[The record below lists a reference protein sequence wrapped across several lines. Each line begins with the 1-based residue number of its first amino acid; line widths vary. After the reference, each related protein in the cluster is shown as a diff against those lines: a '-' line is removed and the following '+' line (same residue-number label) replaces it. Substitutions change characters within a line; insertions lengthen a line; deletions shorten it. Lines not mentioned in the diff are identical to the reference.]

1 MTFGLIAFAVAW
13 RFFAP
18 DSPQI
23 VAMEWKRVLDS
34 PLSAPVRREIPPAAA
49 PVLASVNFIEGIS
62 HAVWTPD
69 LVVLEGSFD
78 LERLKDMAGADG
90 GSVKRYRNT
99 ELLAPAEGEGTYVGL
114 VSSSVV
120 LLGSEASVKAAVD
133 RSEKQKSAGPTGY
146 DLWVRTSGPDF
157 AKHEFQVQIDEGIR
171 LKSTIRYT
179 SDELARTAVQNASAY
194 GLTGSQTGSEAAFT
208 GRLSREEF
216 AKRQWRSAIEDLP
229 KGLVSNTQPE
239 APSSHPGV
247 IRIYG
252 LEGGVK
258 EIPIK

>member
-1 MTFGLIAFAVAW
+1 M
-13 RFFAP
+13 
-18 DSPQI
+18 
-23 VAMEWKRVLDS
+23 
-34 PLSAPVRREIPPAAA
+34 
-49 PVLASVNFIEGIS
+49 
-62 HAVWTPD
+62 
-69 LVVLEGSFD
+69 
-78 LERLKDMAGADG
+78 
-90 GSVKRYRNT
+90 
-99 ELLAPAEGEGTYVGL
+99 
-114 VSSSVV
+114 V
-120 LLGSEASVKAAVD
+120 LLGSEVNVKAAID

-179 SDELARTAVQNASAY
+179 SENSARTAVENASPF

-208 GRLSREEF
+208 GHLSREEF
-216 AKRQWRSAIEDLP
+216 TKRQWRSAIEDLP
-229 KGLVSNTQPE
+229 KGVVSTAQPE

>member
-13 RFFAP
+13 RFLAP

-34 PLSAPVRREIPPAAA
+34 PLSAAVRREIPPAAA

-62 HAVWTPD
+62 HAVWTPG

-78 LERLKDMAGADG
+78 LERLKDMARSDG
-90 GSVKRYRNT
+90 GSVQAYRNA
-99 ELLAPAEGEGTYVGL
+99 ELLAPAEEEGTYVGL
-114 VSSSVV
+114 VSASLV
-120 LLGSEASVKAAVD
+120 LLGSEANVKAAID
-133 RSEKQKSAGPTGY
+133 RSEKQKSSGPTGY
-146 DLWVRTSGPDF
+146 DLWVRSSGSDF
-157 AKHEFQVQIDEGIR
+157 AKHEFQVQMNQEVR

-179 SDELARTAVQNASAY
+179 SDDAARAAVEKASPF
-194 GLTGSQTGSEAAFT
+194 GLTGSQTGAEAAFI
-208 GRLSREEF
+208 GSFSPADF
-216 AKRQWRSAIEDLP
+216 AKRQWRSAIE
-229 KGLVSNTQPE
+229 GLQRSTVSTAQPE
-239 APSSHPGV
+239 PPSSHPGV